1 MGKQHLEPA
10 ESESPIAIAIADTA
24 RGGEL
29 VHELLFTGTH
39 LSPPALEPRYAT
51 FTGPS
56 QIRALDARSSSSS
69 GSLRPEAAAARS
81 CMNLSTSSTLVGMGA
96 WVVKASGIGNFGQ
109 ALERHGSLS
118 PAFKR
123 RGLSPQAQ
131 RALPSGPEGGPGER
145 VGLWSSGWP
154 HRLLRARAR
163 FEHAARWRLLPRLAS
178 LRRLTA
184 HAGHVALKHVE
195 LGAVVAVQLHAR
207 LTIVPCQRPATQR
220 GPTQGQPPTGSPG
233 THCAR
238 TVLCYFA
245 CWVAGVRRGGG
256 GGRWAIG

>member
-1 MGKQHLEPA
+1 MRRKGGRCEVGKQHLERGRGCFR
-10 ESESPIAIAIADTA
+10 SKLCRHGA
-24 RGGEL
+24 RGAL
-29 VHELLFTGTH
+29 VHELCYGNTH

-131 RALPSGPEGGPGER
+131 RALPSGPRGSPPRPRGRPRRTGGPLE
-145 VGLWSSGWP
+145 
-154 HRLLRARAR
+154 
-163 FEHAARWRLLPRLAS
+163 
-178 LRRLTA
+178 
-184 HAGHVALKHVE
+184 
-195 LGAVVAVQLHAR
+195 Q
-207 LTIVPCQRPATQR
+207 
-220 GPTQGQPPTGSPG
+220 
-233 THCAR
+233 
-238 TVLCYFA
+238 
-245 CWVAGVRRGGG
+245 WVAASSAASEG
-256 GGRWAIG
+256 AF

>member
-1 MGKQHLEPA
+1 MRAARANEVSWAKRYWYRIAVGFRILAPNRPRG
-10 ESESPIAIAIADTA
+10 ESSYMNLAWHPP
-24 RGGEL
+24 
-29 VHELLFTGTH
+29 HTH
-39 LSPPALEPRYAT
+39 LCPPALEPRYAT

-131 RALPSGPEGGPGER
+131 RALPSGPRGSPLRPRGRPRQTGGPLE
-145 VGLWSSGWP
+145 
-154 HRLLRARAR
+154 
-163 FEHAARWRLLPRLAS
+163 
-178 LRRLTA
+178 
-184 HAGHVALKHVE
+184 
-195 LGAVVAVQLHAR
+195 Q
-207 LTIVPCQRPATQR
+207 
-220 GPTQGQPPTGSPG
+220 
-233 THCAR
+233 
-238 TVLCYFA
+238 
-245 CWVAGVRRGGG
+245 WVAASSAASEG
-256 GGRWAIG
+256 AF